1 MKQKT
6 AIDWLREQYHKTPQS
21 QFGNLFEQAKKL
33 EREQIEEAAVTVAQK
48 AGNIV
53 IENMKEPIFENHF
66 NFDAAKAAKECR
78 EFAENYYQQKYGD
91 EPIIKND

>member
-33 EREQIEEAAVTVAQK
+33 EREQIEEAYKNGQNDVEC
-48 AGNIV
+48 GYRG
-53 IENMKEPIFENHF
+53 EKE
-66 NFDAAKAAKECR
+66 KEFTP
-78 EFAENYYQQKYGD
+78 EQYYQQKYGD
-91 EPIIKND
+91 EPTIKND